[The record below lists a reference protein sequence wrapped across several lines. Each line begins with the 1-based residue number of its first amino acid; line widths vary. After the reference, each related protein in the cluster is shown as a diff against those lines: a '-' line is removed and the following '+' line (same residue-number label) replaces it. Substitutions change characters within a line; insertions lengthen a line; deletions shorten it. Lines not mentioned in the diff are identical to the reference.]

1 MYVYK
6 LIQITTTDYTVDKHL
21 LIIRTPDFNVAWS
34 EQKTCQL
41 PVNKGIN
48 RFYEKKLKAKL
59 EKIQKTSQQHVT
71 EIHTTFTQL
80 HFMAC
85 PHSDIKTT
93 MYYFKHD
100 QISKSL

>member
-1 MYVYK
+1 M
-6 LIQITTTDYTVDKHL
+6 DKYL
-21 LIIRTPDFNVAWS
+21 LIIRTPDFNVDWS
-34 EQKTCQL
+34 EQKTWQV
-41 PVNKGIN
+41 PVNKGI
-48 RFYEKKLKAKL
+48 KKLKAKL
-59 EKIQKTSQQHVT
+59 ETIQKTSQQHVT

-93 MYYFKHD
+93 MYYFKQD